1 MQQKA
6 HTHRSLEKALE
17 ILLSFVP
24 HNMEMGTV
32 DLSERV
38 GFQRS
43 TVNRILHVL
52 ERYGFVN
59 QNPENKKFV
68 LGHSVVDLGAAV
80 QQSLNSSLIRIA
92 TPTIHS
98 LRTQLR
104 ETVVLE
110 QASPTCTI
118 MVYIADGPG
127 PIGLKEAVGAQ
138 HGYNAA
144 AGAKS
149 ILAYSPEKVQN
160 RILKEKLTRFTPN
173 TIADPKLLLRHLKA
187 IRRRGFS
194 FDDEE
199 RNLEIRAFGCP
210 VFSYEGIPVAAV
222 VVAGPIHRITWKRR
236 NEIVQPLK
244 AAAAKI
250 SEQLYC
256 SKPGA

>member
-6 HTHRSLEKALE
+6 RTHRSLEKALE

-32 DLSERV
+32 DLSDKV

-52 ERYGFVN
+52 ERYGFVK
-59 QNPENKKFV
+59 QNPKSKKFV
-68 LGHSVVDLGAAV
+68 LGQSIIDLATAV
-80 QQSLNSSLIRIA
+80 QQSLNGSLTRIA
-92 TPTIHS
+92 IPTINS
-98 LRTQLR
+98 LRTQLG

-110 QASPTCTI
+110 VAASTCSI
-118 MVYIADGPG
+118 MAYIADGAG
-127 PIGLKEAVGAQ
+127 PIRLKEAVGAR

-149 ILAYSPEKVQN
+149 ILAYSPEEFQN

-173 TIADPKLLLRHLKA
+173 TITEPGMLRRHLNE

-210 VFSYEGIPVAAV
+210 VFSHEGLPVAAV

-236 NEIVQPLK
+236 AEIIPPLK
-244 AAAAKI
+244 EAAAKI

-256 SKPGA
+256 KVPSA